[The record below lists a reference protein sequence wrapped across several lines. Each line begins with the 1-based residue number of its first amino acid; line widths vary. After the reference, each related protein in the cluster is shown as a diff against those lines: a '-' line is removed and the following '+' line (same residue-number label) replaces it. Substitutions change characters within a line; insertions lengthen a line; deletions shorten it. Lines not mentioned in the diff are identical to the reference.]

1 MSEPTLSSQ
10 LNWNNWSQAQE
21 PFIAEYPFY
30 SDAHITGEFRE
41 GLGPYSFLN
50 AFPDRAIPGTI
61 NVPIILRVE
70 IHLPE
75 WKPED
80 ISGTDES
87 LYYGGAWVDEIAA
100 LTSVALGVRI
110 HAGTESRRFGPPF
123 DDPYGQPFEKK
134 NEPVFRAQPE
144 RLILPSVVGTHSMDQ
159 LEILESI
166 PQIDPKRY
174 VKLIRACRSYQNALW
189 IAESEPNLAWLLFVS
204 ALETA
209 ANDFYE
215 TDASPDERLRASKP
229 DLATYLEEYGDA
241 EHVRKVAEFIAPSLG
256 ATKKFID
263 FTMRFKP
270 DEPDQRPDHENLQVN
285 WSNSGLKK
293 VLNKVYAYRSRS
305 LHVGIPF
312 PDPMLRANPTDSES
326 LPPEVPLGHA
336 SSSMGGKWDH
346 NKDAPINLHCF
357 HYITR
362 GALLNWWRDALT
374 PTSTTP

>member
-10 LNWNNWSQAQE
+10 LNWNNWSQAQD
-21 PFIAEYPFY
+21 PFVAEYPLY

-75 WKPED
+75 WNPED

-123 DDPYGQPFEKK
+123 DDPYGQPLEMK

-144 RLILPSVVGTHSMDQ
+144 RLILPLVVGKHSMDQ

-166 PQIDPKRY
+166 PQIDPGRY

-209 ANDFYE
+209 ANDVYKNE
-215 TDASPDERLRASKP
+215 AGSSEQLLKDLKP
-229 DLATYLEEYGDA
+229 DLANRLIAAGGD
-241 EHVRKVAEFIAPSLG
+241 ELIREVAEDFADMFR

-263 FTMRFKP
+263 FAVRFSP
-270 DEPDQRPDHENLQVN
+270 DPPATDQRPSAESLQIN
-285 WSNSGLKK
+285 WTESGLKK
-293 VLNKVYAYRSRS
+293 IFDKVYKYRSRS

-312 PDPMLRANPTDSES
+312 PDPMLRPSPTDSES
-326 LPPEVPLGHA
+326 PPPEVPLGRA
-336 SSSMGGKWDH
+336 SSSMGGTWDH
-346 NKDAPINLHCF
+346 NRKVPINLHCF

-362 GALLNWWRDALT
+362 KALLKWWKTHLAE
-374 PTSTTP
+374 

>member
-10 LNWNNWSQAQE
+10 LNWNNWSRAQD
-21 PFIAEYPFY
+21 PFVAEYPFY
-30 SDAHITGEFRE
+30 SDANIKGEFRE
-41 GLGPYSFLN
+41 GLGPYSFLS
-50 AFPDRAIPGTI
+50 AFPDRAVPRTI

-75 WKPED
+75 WNPET

-87 LYYGGAWVDEIAA
+87 LYHGGAWVDEIAA

-123 DDPYGQPFEKK
+123 DDPYGQPLERKS
-134 NEPVFRAQPE
+134 EPVFRAQPE
-144 RLILPSVVGTHSMDQ
+144 PLILPSVVGTHSMDQ

-166 PQIDPKRY
+166 PQIDPERY

-189 IAESEPNLAWLLFVS
+189 IAESEPNLAWLRFVS

-209 ANDFYE
+209 ANDVYKNE
-215 TDASPDERLRASKP
+215 AGSPEKLLKELKP
-229 DLATYLEEYGDA
+229 DLAELLNKYGGDKL
-241 EHVRKVAEFIAPSLG
+241 VQGVAEEFADMFR

-263 FTMRFKP
+263 FAVRFSP
-270 DEPDQRPDHENLQVN
+270 DPPAPDQRPSEGLQIN
-285 WSNSGLKK
+285 WTKAGLKK
-293 VLNKVYAYRSRS
+293 IFDKVYKYRSRS

-312 PDPMLRANPTDSES
+312 PDPMLRSSPTDSES
-326 LPPEVPLGHA
+326 PPPEVPLGRA
-336 SSSMGGKWDH
+336 SSSMGGTWDH
-346 NKDAPINLHCF
+346 YKATSINLHCF

-362 GALLNWWRDALT
+362 KVLLKWWQTHLAE
-374 PTSTTP
+374 

>member
-10 LNWNNWSQAQE
+10 LNWNNWSRAQD
-21 PFIAEYPFY
+21 PFVAEYPFY
-30 SDAHITGEFRE
+30 SDANIKGEFRE
-41 GLGPYSFLN
+41 GLGPYSFLS

-123 DDPYGQPFEKK
+123 DDPYGQPLEKK

-144 RLILPSVVGTHSMDQ
+144 RLILPSVALDTHSMDQ

-166 PQIDPKRY
+166 PRIDPKKY
-174 VKLIRACRSYQNALW
+174 VNLIRACRSYQNALW
-189 IAESEPNLAWLLFVS
+189 IAESEPNLAWLMFVS

-209 ANDFYE
+209 ANDFYKNE
-215 TDASPDERLRASKP
+215 AGSSEQLLKDLKP
-229 DLATYLEEYGDA
+229 DLANRLIAAGGD
-241 EHVRKVAEFIAPSLG
+241 ELIREVAEDFADMFR

-263 FTMRFKP
+263 FAVRFSP
-270 DEPDQRPDHENLQVN
+270 DPPATDQRPSAESLQIN
-285 WSNSGLKK
+285 WTESGLKK
-293 VLNKVYAYRSRS
+293 IFDKVYKYRSRS

-312 PDPMLRANPTDSES
+312 PDPMLRPSPTDSES
-326 LPPEVPLGHA
+326 PPPEVPLGLA
-336 SSSMGGKWDH
+336 SSSMGGTWDH
-346 NKDAPINLHCF
+346 NKYAPINLHCF

-362 GALLNWWRDALT
+362 KALLKWWKTHLAE
-374 PTSTTP
+374 